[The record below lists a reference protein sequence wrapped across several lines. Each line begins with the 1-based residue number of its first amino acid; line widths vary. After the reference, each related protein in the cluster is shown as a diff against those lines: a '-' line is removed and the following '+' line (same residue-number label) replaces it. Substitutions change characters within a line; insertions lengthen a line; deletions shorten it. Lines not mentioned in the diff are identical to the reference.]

1 MLKKENFNVLRTYND
16 ICLPS
21 FCARIVS
28 ARLRYSV
35 VAPCR
40 RNFGWRSLNE
50 LVLPTR
56 LEEWLLGGDA
66 FVSDSS
72 LLPLSTML
80 AALESTSRGDSGRTG
95 DRGLDISITWKIN
108 VVNF

>member
-1 MLKKENFNVLRTYND
+1 MPTYSD

-56 LEEWLLGGDA
+56 LAEWVPGGDG

-80 AALESTSRGDSGRTG
+80 AALDRTSRGDSGKTG
-95 DRGLDISITWKIN
+95 DRGLDISITCKIN
-108 VVNF
+108 MVKV